1 MGRVIRAEKGLL
13 SQKKMTSSLPT
24 SSLAVSGVVGSE
36 GAGDAGGRDV
46 PPDLKA
52 SEGVA
57 AGAGVGAGKQGSGA
71 GAGPWVAGRMGLS
84 DRRFRDAFSSL
95 PMILL

>member
-57 AGAGVGAGKQGSGA
+57 AGAGVGAGKQGSRREVG
-71 GAGPWVAGRMGLS
+71 GKVALEAAR
-84 DRRFRDAFSSL
+84 SSG
-95 PMILL
+95 